1 MQLNYLS
8 GWFNYKNKLEYKKW
22 LQYAALLC
30 IPLVYICGECGW
42 IVAEVG
48 RQPWTIQDL
57 LPVNVAV
64 SGTNS
69 AEVITTFFIF
79 LGIFALFL
87 LIEIRIMI
95 NAIKKGPAV
104 E

>member
-1 MQLNYLS
+1 
-8 GWFNYKNKLEYKKW
+8 
-22 LQYAALLC
+22 
-30 IPLVYICGECGW
+30 
-42 IVAEVG
+42 
-48 RQPWTIQDL
+48 
-57 LPVNVAV
+57 VNVAV

-95 NAIKKGPAV
+95 NAIKKGPSV